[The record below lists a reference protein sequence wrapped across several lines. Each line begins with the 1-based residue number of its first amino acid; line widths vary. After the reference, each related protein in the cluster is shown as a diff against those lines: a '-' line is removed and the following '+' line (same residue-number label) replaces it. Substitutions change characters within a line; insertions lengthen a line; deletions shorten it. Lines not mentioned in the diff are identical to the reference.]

1 MYVRV
6 VRFTDATPQRIEQL
20 VSRIEESDGPPPD
33 IPATGIQLLFD
44 ESQGSAVVLQFFDGV
59 DDMRKG
65 DEVFRAMDAAET
77 PGTRASIDMCE
88 LKLERHASA

>member
-6 VRFTDATPQRIEQL
+6 VRFADASRQRIEQL

-44 ESQGSAVVLQFFDGV
+44 ESQGTAVVLQFFASA

-65 DEVFRAMDAAET
+65 DEVFRAMDPAET
-77 PGTRASIDMCE
+77 PGTRVSVDMCE
-88 LKLERHASA
+88 LKLDRHASA

>member
-6 VRFTDATPQRIEQL
+6 VRFTDATRQRIEQL
-20 VSRIEESDGPPPD
+20 VKRIEESDGPPPD
-33 IPATGIQLLFD
+33 LPATGIQLLFD
-44 ESQGSAVVLQFFDGV
+44 ESQGTAVALQFFDSI

-65 DEVFRAMDAAET
+65 DEMLRAMDASET

-88 LKLERHASA
+88 LELDRHA